1 MLNKI
6 DIHSDIKD
14 LIKLFYRAEKAN
26 KENAARHVQKKQ
38 IDSQPTR
45 ERLSE
50 REFVRAFGTK
60 VAKVRYSNRADFVG
74 LTVLG
79 KQQGFTITNDQH
91 GGRKIRLIDI
101 DAQGV
106 SHVTH
111 RFLPVKSNE
120 SVSNLQRGLLKWVR

>member
-1 MLNKI
+1 MLDKI
-6 DIHSDIKD
+6 DFHSDIKD
-14 LIKLFYRAEKAN
+14 LIKLFHRAEKAN
-26 KENAARHVQKKQ
+26 KENAARHVQKKPV
-38 IDSQPTR
+38 DSQPTR
-45 ERLSE
+45 ERMSE

-60 VAKVRYSNRADFVG
+60 VAKVRYSNRADFIG
-74 LTVLG
+74 LTILG

-106 SHVTH
+106 SHVTN

-120 SVSNLQRGLLKWVR
+120 SVSLLQRGLLKWVR